1 MTKQIRLN
9 AFAMNCVAHQSP
21 GLWTHPRDR
30 TAEYNRLPYWLDL
43 AKALERGR
51 FDGLFLA
58 DVLGVYDVY
67 GNSPDAALKYATQTP
82 ANEPLLLI
90 SAMAAVTKHL
100 GFGVTS
106 NLSFEPPYPFAR
118 RMSTLDHLTEGR
130 IGWNVVTGYLDSA
143 ARGAGK
149 DKQTA
154 HDDRYDVAD
163 EYMEVVYKLWEGSWE
178 DDAAIRDRARGI
190 FTDPSKVHRVTHEG
204 ANYRLNAIHLAEPSP
219 QRTPV
224 LYQAGTSP
232 RGRQFAAEHAECV
245 FMSGPSAKVIAPRV
259 AAIREQAA
267 KCGRDPR
274 EILMFSMFTVV
285 LGETEAKAKAKY
297 EEYRRHISPE
307 GALTLMSGWTG
318 VDFSRMALDQEVRH
332 VTNDAGRSAM
342 DNITRADPDR
352 VWTVREVAEHVG
364 IGGIGPV
371 IVGTPESVADEI
383 EAWFEAT
390 DVDGLNMP
398 FAVSPGDFEDISD
411 MLVPELTQARA
422 IQDGIRR
429 RDIARKT
436 VRQGPRAAVSAASG
450 RAVPAAGESESGGVD
465 LSSPRKR
472 GPITTGRGSAK
483 TRDIDFAH
491 RRHPVVMGPGSR
503 YARPG
508 RHCDQFTELLNT
520 TSISLA
526 PGRLNASESFGFNS
540 AGSVILIAS
549 SPSDFASPQKS
560 TGGSTK
566 SMPT

>member
-58 DVLGVYDVY
+58 DVLGVYDVF

-154 HDDRYDVAD
+154 HDDRYDIAD

-259 AAIREQAA
+259 AGIRELAA
-267 KCGRDPR
+267 KCGRDPN
-274 EILMFSMFTVV
+274 EILMFSMFTVI

-318 VDFSRMALDQEVRH
+318 VDFSTH
-332 VTNDAGRSAM
+332 G
-342 DNITRADPDR
+342 
-352 VWTVREVAEHVG
+352 VG
-364 IGGIGPV
+364 P
-371 IVGTPESVADEI
+371 
-383 EAWFEAT
+383 
-390 DVDGLNMP
+390 
-398 FAVSPGDFEDISD
+398 
-411 MLVPELTQARA
+411 
-422 IQDGIRR
+422 
-429 RDIARKT
+429 
-436 VRQGPRAAVSAASG
+436 
-450 RAVPAAGESESGGVD
+450 
-465 LSSPRKR
+465 
-472 GPITTGRGSAK
+472 GSASCHQRCRPQ
-483 TRDIDFAH
+483 RDGQHHPRRSRSGLDGARGRRACRH
-491 RRHPVVMGPGSR
+491 RRHR
-503 YARPG
+503 ARDCRHAGARCRRDRGMVRGDRCRRAQHALCGLARRLRGYRRHAGARADEARALQDARMPRG
-508 RHCDQFTELLNT
+508 RCAKSCSARAARASPHRIRPRSTGRMSGQGRRSSFFTLPWRGRVGERRAKRDARRGGVRGVRQVHPTPPLIPFAATLPLQGRVKQRAP
-520 TSISLA
+520 LA
-526 PGRLNASESFGFNS
+526 PRNDEFNS
-540 AGSVILIAS
+540 
-549 SPSDFASPQKS
+549 PNYS
-560 TGGSTK
+560 TPLRSAL
-566 SMPT
+566 PLAA